1 MKNCKSIVAAF
12 AVSLLS
18 FVPARAEGYIKPYIG
33 ADAILSRA
41 KSSNRVLPSVVAG
54 SAFKFED
61 FYVEPEIRF
70 NPVDNV
76 YRRKR
81 DDNFRIKDI
90 YGLGL
95 NLGYEFIDGFS
106 FALTFKESFMQ
117 AKSDN
122 INSHRFVSEY
132 GCGFKY
138 NISDELSVTTTFD
151 TKKFKKS
158 DIKTI
163 VRRFAMGI
171 RYNF

>member
-1 MKNCKSIVAAF
+1 MKNYKSI
-12 AVSLLS
+12 AVVLTMSLLS
-18 FVPARAEGYIKPYIG
+18 VVPAKADNYVNPYIG
-33 ADAILSRA
+33 LNATLSMV
-41 KSSNRVLPSVVAG
+41 KSISRVLPGIVVG
-54 SAFKFED
+54 NTFKFES
-61 FYVEPEIRF
+61 FYIESEIKF
-70 NPVDNV
+70 NVVDNL
-76 YRRKR
+76 YKKKKF
-81 DDNFRIKDI
+81 DNLRFKDI

-163 VRRFAMGI
+163 VRQLAMGI